1 MSKKE
6 FTNQEIKRYEKH
18 LILDE
23 LGYSGQLKL
32 LNSKILIIGA
42 GGLGSPVA
50 LYLASAGIGTIG
62 IADGDNV
69 DLSNLQRQI
78 IHFTKDIGISK
89 VNSAKEKMKAINP
102 NTNVITYNIYLN
114 KSNIIDIVSKYD
126 FIIDCC
132 DNFATK
138 FLINEACV
146 LTNKPFSHGGIF
158 KFTGQTMTILPKKSA
173 CYACIFDSPPPK
185 GSTPSCSTSGIL
197 GTIPGIL
204 GTIQATEAIKYITNC
219 GQLLTNQLLTFD
231 ALNMDFRKISL
242 EKNNHCKI
250 CSKQY

>member
-1 MSKKE
+1 MSKKKL
-6 FTNQEIKRYEKH
+6 TNQEIKRYEKH

-23 LGYSGQLKL
+23 LGYDGQLKL

-78 IHFTKDIGISK
+78 AHFTKDIGIPK
-89 VNSAKEKMKAINP
+89 VNSAKEKIKAINP

-173 CYACIFDSPPPK
+173 CYACIFDSPPPEE
-185 GSTPSCSTSGIL
+185 STPSCSNSGIL
-197 GTIPGIL
+197 GTIAGIL
-204 GTIQATEAIKYITNC
+204 GTIQATETIKYITNC

-242 EKNNHCKI
+242 EKNNHCKV
-250 CSKQY
+250 CSK